1 MKMSKQ
7 DKYYLDVEADAFF
20 ERNRYDFSVLP
31 ERKMR
36 FMEYFITFLAK
47 ENISNILEI
56 GCHIGDLLNYTVAA
70 VGASAGCGI
79 EPSEAAIKVGNE
91 QFSDKCKFFRGV
103 AANNAIFSKLPDLD
117 DHRDARTRGM
127 QGDDVIAAD
136 RGEGGFT

>member
-31 ERKMR
+31 EKKMR

-79 EPSEAAIKVGNE
+79 DQEVAGHDRETESMEPAAEPEAAVGV
-91 QFSDKCKFFRGV
+91 G
-103 AANNAIFSKLPDLD
+103 
-117 DHRDARTRGM
+117 
-127 QGDDVIAAD
+127 AD
-136 RGEGGFT
+136 GNMESAQQRSSIHL